1 MEKRKP
7 ITSDRSISSH
17 KAEAKE
23 YLVPVKGRPKLY
35 LMVRP
40 NETKSWLFRYTSPNT
55 GKSQRI
61 SFGIY
66 PSITLARAHDIWQ
79 EYQDLLSKNI
89 ASDAGTAFCLFGW
102 FTVCLN
108 ELVLHINQH

>member
-66 PSITLARAHDIWQ
+66 PSITLARAHEIWQ

-89 ASDAGTAFCLFGW
+89 DPKVNRKA
-102 FTVCLN
+102 V
-108 ELVLHINQH
+108 